1 MQVSVACYQF
11 CWHFYLFVCEQYS
24 SDAILH
30 ALTLPPLIP
39 FTLVMFTAGD
49 MVPTSEPTLE
59 PSLEPTEDGANG
71 LLTSSRAAAVV
82 DGGAVA
88 AWASFVVGALFALF

>member
-1 MQVSVACYQF
+1 
-11 CWHFYLFVCEQYS
+11 
-24 SDAILH
+24 
-30 ALTLPPLIP
+30 
-39 FTLVMFTAGD
+39 MFTAGD

-71 LLTSSRAAAVV
+71 LLTSSGAAAVV

-88 AWASFVVGALFALF
+88 AWVSVVVGALFALF